1 MPQERHR
8 HNLHVINAPLIVGLA
23 VAVAVI
29 ASAALARLTRVP
41 APCFLVLAGLAV
53 SGTPGIEAIRLPP
66 DVVFLGFLPPLLY
79 AAAFLTA
86 PREVRENWL
95 SILLLAVGLTA
106 ATLFA
111 VAGAAW
117 VAVAALGAGSAF
129 VLGAVLGPT
138 DPISATSVIGSTSAP
153 EKLRTILE
161 AESLV
166 NDGVGLVAFSI
177 ALTAVEKGSFS
188 AADGLVKFVEI
199 SAGGIAF
206 GVVVAVV
213 VERVRRHVHAAE
225 IEIPISL
232 LTPYLAYIPAE
243 RLHVSGILA
252 TVACG
257 VYLGWRA
264 EGIFR
269 PEVRLQSLVFWD
281 VLTFVLGSVLFVL
294 LGTQFRRVLDGLGSY
309 SAWTLT
315 RDALLV
321 FGVVFV
327 VRLLW
332 MFTVPHLVAV
342 LGRSRDWAEID
353 PWRDRF
359 VLGWCGMRGALSL
372 AAALSIPAT
381 VAHRDEILFLT
392 FTTILAGLVV
402 LGIPLPWLL
411 ERLGFGPAGP
421 SDEELAARRAVAEAA
436 LRRLDELAAEDWVA
450 NELIEPLRML
460 YESRIGRLEARRDGT
475 SVGAG
480 RYQRLRRELLAAERD
495 ELRRRERAGMIG
507 FATARRI
514 ERQLDHEE
522 SALQAPSPR

>member
-1 MPQERHR
+1 
-8 HNLHVINAPLIVGLA
+8 VIAAVHQPLLIGLA

-29 ASAALARLTRVP
+29 ASTGLARVTRVP
-41 APCFLVLAGLAV
+41 VPCYLVLAGLV
-53 SGTPGIEAIRLPP
+53 VGLLPGIEEIRLPP
-66 DVVFLGFLPPLLY
+66 DVVFFGFLPPLLY

-111 VAGAAW
+111 VGFVAW
-117 VAVAALGAGSAF
+117 AAVAALGAGGAF
-129 VLGAVLGPT
+129 LLGAVVGPT
-138 DPISATSVIGSTSAP
+138 DPVSATTVIGATSAP
-153 EKLRTILE
+153 ERLRTILE

-166 NDGVGLVAFSI
+166 NDGVALVAFSI
-177 ALTAVEKGSFS
+177 ALTAVERGSFS
-188 AADGLVKFVEI
+188 VGDGLLKFLEL
-199 SAGGIAF
+199 SAGGIAY
-206 GVVVAVV
+206 GVLVAVI
-213 VERVRRHVHAAE
+213 VERIRRRIHDVQ

-269 PEVRLQSLVFWD
+269 PDVRLQSRAFWD
-281 VLTFVLGSVLFVL
+281 MFTFVLSSVLFVL
-294 LGTQFRRVLDGLGSY
+294 LGTQFRVVLHGLGSY
-309 SAWTLT
+309 SDWVLA
-315 RDALLV
+315 RDAVLV
-321 FGVVFV
+321 FAVVLV
-327 VRLLW
+327 VRLVW

-342 LGRSRDWAEID
+342 VGRSRDWAEID

-359 VLGWCGMRGALSL
+359 VLGWSGMRGALSL

-381 VAHRDEILFLT
+381 IAHRDEILFLT
-392 FTTILAGLVV
+392 FTTILGGLVV

-421 SDEELAARRAVAEAA
+421 DDAELEARRAVAEAA
-436 LRRLDELAAEDWVA
+436 LLRLAELEDEHWVSPEVVAA
-450 NELIEPLRML
+450 LRQL
-460 YESRIGRLEARRDGT
+460 YESRIGRLGARLDGDA
-475 SVGAG
+475 AG
-480 RYQRLRRELLAAERD
+480 VERYQRLRRELLAAERA
-495 ELRRRERAGMIG
+495 ELRRRELDGTIG
-507 FATARRI
+507 FGTARRI

-522 SALQAPSPR
+522 SALRQ